1 MNTPVATP
9 KVKAALAEVI
19 RRKDAIQDLV
29 SKRQQFE
36 QQVTV
41 VDQEQNRIRQNMAQL
56 DRTSDLYNRY
66 VKKFGEQE
74 DQVDGLRKQIQGLQS
89 EEAGVRKSLDQ
100 YLETLDLS

>member
-1 MNTPVATP
+1 
-9 KVKAALAEVI
+9 
-19 RRKDAIQDLV
+19 
-29 SKRQQFE
+29 
-36 QQVTV
+36 
-41 VDQEQNRIRQNMAQL
+41 MAQL

>member
-41 VDQEQNRIRQNMAQL
+41 VDQGRTGSGKIWPNWTGPRIFTTA
-56 DRTSDLYNRY
+56 T
-66 VKKFGEQE
+66 
-74 DQVDGLRKQIQGLQS
+74 
-89 EEAGVRKSLDQ
+89 
-100 YLETLDLS
+100 